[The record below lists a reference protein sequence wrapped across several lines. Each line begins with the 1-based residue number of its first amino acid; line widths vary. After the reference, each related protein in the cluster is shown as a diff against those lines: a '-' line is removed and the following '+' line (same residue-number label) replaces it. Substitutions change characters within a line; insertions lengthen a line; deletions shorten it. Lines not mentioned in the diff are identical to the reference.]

1 MKFKNLACALLAVA
15 GMASC
20 TAESDTLVTDE
31 TTSISLE
38 RNYNARSID
47 YQEGERNSLNLAEL
61 TPVSVEEANDILK
74 VLREK
79 KNVKTLHSVS
89 AKDGEP
95 GQTYLT
101 ISVEQ
106 QIDNCHKLTLQMT
119 MITYADDGSLYYKD
133 YHAFAAS
140 DLYKWYM
147 TGFGLSTAGTEG
159 MYKIEGTSNL
169 YFKVVE
175 GDVHYIQVPVKV
187 AGTYNPKTHEADF
200 TYFI

>member
-1 MKFKNLACALLAVA
+1 MKFKNLACALLVVA

-20 TAESDTLVTDE
+20 TAESDAPVNNEE
-31 TTSISLE
+31 TTVSLE
-38 RNYNARSID
+38 KTFNARSVD
-47 YQEGERNSLNLAEL
+47 YQEGGKNSLNLSEL
-61 TPVSVEEANDILK
+61 TPVSVEEANNILK

-79 KNVKTLHSVS
+79 KNAKTAHSVN

-95 GQTYLT
+95 GQTFLT
-101 ISVEQ
+101 VSAEQ
-106 QIDNCHKLTLQMT
+106 QIDNRHKLTLQMT

-140 DLYKWYM
+140 DLYKWHM
-147 TGFGLSTAGTEG
+147 TGFGLSTAASGG

-175 GDVHYIQVPVKV
+175 EGVHYIQVPVKV
-187 AGTYNPKTHEADF
+187 TGNYNPKTHEVNF